1 MKVILLAAGIGQ
13 RLQPITDDIPKPMI
27 KIAGKPILEYI
38 LEDLLNF
45 GFNDLCI
52 VVGHEANQIKNYFS
66 NWNKN
71 SCSISFVTQNEYKG
85 TAHAMYL
92 AKDFVKNDPFLLYL
106 ADTIIPLDLNDKLSK
121 MVSDVNSMSIL
132 SSKSF
137 VNDSN
142 SVGNVVV
149 KDNFVKSIS
158 EKSESGETDLAWAGL
173 AFFNDCS
180 IFRVIEGLSPS
191 KHGEYDITNAMDLVI
206 KQNQIIRNYS
216 CEKFIDCGTPKG
228 LLDGLK
234 FILRKKELP
243 ATSPSSCNIIEPC
256 YIGINCTFD
265 TNITIGPFVS
275 LGDNVSIGNNVK
287 INETVVLNNTKISSN
302 NIISHSIISEQAKLS
317 VD

>member
-158 EKSESGETDLAWAGL
+158 EKSGNSRKEWCRRDHNTQLAKKNECVEHVGRKRARWCHCRCRTRWLDSSFAAARRGPDVQL
-173 AFFNDCS
+173 
-180 IFRVIEGLSPS
+180 RRR
-191 KHGEYDITNAMDLVI
+191 HR
-206 KQNQIIRNYS
+206 RNGGRRRCVVY
-216 CEKFIDCGTPKG
+216 
-228 LLDGLK
+228 
-234 FILRKKELP
+234 
-243 ATSPSSCNIIEPC
+243 
-256 YIGINCTFD
+256 
-265 TNITIGPFVS
+265 
-275 LGDNVSIGNNVK
+275 LGR
-287 INETVVLNNTKISSN
+287 
-302 NIISHSIISEQAKLS
+302 
-317 VD
+317 